1 MGLQFDR
8 VHQLDSIE
16 LILICLL
23 EHAGK
28 GIVWDLALKTTLV
41 KDLPNG
47 PCANEVLLR
56 GYEGV

>member
-8 VHQLDSIE
+8 VCQLDSIE

-28 GIVWDLALKTTLV
+28 GIVWDPALKTTLV
-41 KDLPNG
+41 EDLPDG
-47 PCANEVLLR
+47 PCAEK
-56 GYEGV
+56 

>member
-1 MGLQFDR
+1 VLVGLQFNR
-8 VHQLDSIE
+8 VCQLDSIE

-41 KDLPNG
+41 EDLPDG
-47 PCANEVLLR
+47 S
-56 GYEGV
+56 